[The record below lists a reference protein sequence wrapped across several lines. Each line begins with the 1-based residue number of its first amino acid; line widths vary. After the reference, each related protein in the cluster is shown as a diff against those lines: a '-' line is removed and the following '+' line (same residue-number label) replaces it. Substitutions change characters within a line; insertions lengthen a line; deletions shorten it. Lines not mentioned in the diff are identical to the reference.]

1 MNINTLEIE
10 PQVENHLK
18 NIGVKEYAD
27 IYIYEDT
34 LIITFTKYIEKY
46 VDYKKY
52 IFLEKHYDGNIM
64 VIDSDFMSESIVE
77 AFENFKIKHSLNLLK
92 HNDKKIEVGV
102 GDKNFLLVNTNFI
115 FDINNLKIEDILKLI
130 K

>member
-1 MNINTLEIE
+1 MNTLEIE
-10 PQVENHLK
+10 KQIENHLE
-18 NIGVKEYAD
+18 NIGIKEYAD
-27 IYIYEDT
+27 IHAYEDT

-52 IFLEKHYDGNIM
+52 VFLERYYDGNIM

-92 HNDKKIEVGV
+92 HNDKEIEVGV
-102 GDKNFLLVNTNFI
+102 GDKSFLLVNTNFI
-115 FDINNLKIEDILKLI
+115 FNIKKLEISEILKLI
-130 K
+130 NKN